1 MREEVVKM
9 KATYQCPAG
18 GCDHPPLRAPSH
30 YEAISETYTP
40 IFGEEKG
47 TARKVPPL
55 LNRLGV
61 RVPT

>member
-1 MREEVVKM
+1 M
-9 KATYQCPAG
+9 KETYQCPAG

-40 IFGEEKG
+40 IFGEEG
-47 TARKVPPL
+47 ARKAPSL

-61 RVPT
+61 SIPT